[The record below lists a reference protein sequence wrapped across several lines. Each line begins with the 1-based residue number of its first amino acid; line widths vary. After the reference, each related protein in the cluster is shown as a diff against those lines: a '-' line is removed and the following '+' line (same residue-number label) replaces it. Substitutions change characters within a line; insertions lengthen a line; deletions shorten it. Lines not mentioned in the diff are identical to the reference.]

1 MNGYVEE
8 ISEEQRLQNILK
20 SCDEQL
26 EKEPGNQWWAD
37 YRQQTQERLEEIYQ
51 TLYGDDDDYYDDL
64 ADYKACLSYQTSL

>member
-26 EKEPGNQWWAD
+26 KKEPGNQWWAN
-37 YRQQTQERLEEIYQ
+37 YRQQTQERLEEIYTAQ
-51 TLYGDDDDYYDDL
+51 YVDDWADDMADALACNAYGCGL
-64 ADYKACLSYQTSL
+64 

>member
-26 EKEPGNQWWAD
+26 EKEPGNQWWGN
-37 YRQQTQERLEEIYQ
+37 YRQQTQERLEEIYSAQ
-51 TLYGDDDDYYDDL
+51 YVDNWADDMAAL
-64 ADYKACLSYQTSL
+64 RACQSFQTSF